1 MPEDNMDTPK
11 ISIITSTY
19 NRSAVL
25 RRAIESVRAQRGFD
39 NWEMCIVGDCTPD
52 DSEAVVASFGDPRL
66 RFFNLAVKSPP
77 RAHGA
82 VAKNHGVFEMARAPY
97 IAYLDDDDE
106 YHPDFLRVMMAA
118 VAAHPTQPVFYCRC
132 QYRDKQTGRRIF
144 GNPFQRW
151 LHRWDREKLARYN
164 FINTANVIHTKAL
177 IDKVGGWDPADYFDD
192 YDLWKRMS
200 VECDFHYVNRALV
213 ITHVGDCPPFLR
225 RLVTKGWNILR
236 HGRRLQDQ
244 G

>member
-1 MPEDNMDTPK
+1 MDAPK
-11 ISIITSTY
+11 VSIITSTF

-25 RRAIESVRAQRGFD
+25 RRAIESVRAQREFD
-39 NWEMCIVGDCTPD
+39 AWEMCIVGDCTPD

-66 RFFNLAVKSPP
+66 RFHNLAEKSPP
-77 RAHGA
+77 VAHGA
-82 VAKNHGVFEMARAPY
+82 IAKNHGVFQMARAPW

-118 VAAHPTQPVFYCRC
+118 VARHPDRSVFYCRC
-132 QYRDKQTGRRIF
+132 RYRDKNTGRRIF
-144 GNPFQRW
+144 GNPFQPW
-151 LHRWDREKLARYN
+151 LHRWNRDKLMRYN
-164 FINTANVIHTKAL
+164 FINTANVVHAKSL
-177 IDKVGGWDPADYFDD
+177 IERVGGWDPEDYFDD

-200 VECDFHYVNRALV
+200 PLGDFHYVNRALV
-213 ITHVGDCPPFLR
+213 ISHVGDCPPFFR
-225 RLVTKGWNILR
+225 RLFTKGWKILR